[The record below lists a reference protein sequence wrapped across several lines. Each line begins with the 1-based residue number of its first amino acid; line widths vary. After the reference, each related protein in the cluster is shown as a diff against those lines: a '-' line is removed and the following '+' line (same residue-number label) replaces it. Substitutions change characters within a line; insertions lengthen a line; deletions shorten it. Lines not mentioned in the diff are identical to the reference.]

1 MEFSFL
7 ICESDLSTRTFM
19 AVKSETKDK
28 AYQLVTA
35 QNSSLAML
43 AIMLISAINGYW
55 NISHD

>member
-1 MEFSFL
+1 
-7 ICESDLSTRTFM
+7 M

-35 QNSSLAML
+35 QNSNLAML